1 MLLGLMQ
8 EREGLAAKVLGNL
21 GIEIGMVRETIEAV
35 LGRPERIIVQEV
47 VPTSRVKKVIE
58 IAFEESRR
66 TGHNY
71 VSTEHLLLGL
81 LIEGEGIGAH
91 VLEDLGATLSTVRTE
106 IDRLL
111 KDGSLVEGPP
121 VRASRASA
129 TPVLDLCGRD
139 LTHLASRNQL
149 DFLSGRD
156 SDVTRVVEILSQ
168 QNRNCALIVGD
179 PTIRQGVLAGLAWR
193 MYVDLVPTALA
204 NRHLKTLEPKA
215 ILRNAKAR
223 GDFRSRLE
231 HSLHETIEEVM
242 SVRGTLLAIDDIHVF
257 FGGGDRE
264 WGWTDHVGIER
275 SNNDRP
281 NPVYRLH
288 YGRGIRTLR
297 WAISLS
303 WRREKSGHFAWART
317 KRSADCSCLLS
328 RVWRLERP
336 PPTLTL

>member
-66 TGHNY
+66 MGHNY

-264 WGWTDHVGIER
+264 WAGLTTSVLNDPITTGQIQCIGCTTVEGYERYVGR
-275 SNNDRP
+275 SPFLGGAKNQGTSLGPGRSGP
-281 NPVYRLH
+281 LIARVFCH
-288 YGRGIRTLR
+288 AYGDWNVRH
-297 WAISLS
+297 
-303 WRREKSGHFAWART
+303 RR
-317 KRSADCSCLLS
+317 
-328 RVWRLERP
+328 
-336 PPTLTL
+336 